1 MNLHILGNASSRAGQ
16 QAFADTHLAIRYDPP
31 ALSLDERGMILDCS
45 KSFEQQFGFRR
56 IDLVW
61 QHVSRLLP
69 QLKNVDLIQAGQINR
84 MLNFLCH
91 CGQLF
96 EAQTQQGESLTAR
109 LSFVHIDNQER
120 RSLKLIVQPSNECR
134 HDSYIADALYSA

>member
-1 MNLHILGNASSRAGQ
+1 MNLQILGKAYSRARQ
-16 QAFADTHLAIRYDPP
+16 QAFADAHLAIRYDPP

-91 CGQLF
+91 CGLLF
-96 EAQTQQGESLTAR
+96 EAQTQQGDSLTAR
-109 LSFVHIDNQER
+109 LSFVFIENPER

-134 HDSYIADALYSA
+134 HDFFIADTLFTA